1 MSNYYVE
8 NRCNSPTVRPLKV
21 RNSRVIS
28 SQGISEKGFTM
39 IEVVIAMLV
48 LMVGLLG
55 IASMQTYGVQATMKS
70 HQQAIAMVQA
80 QDIADR
86 IRTNISG
93 LRSTQ
98 YTNAIPGA
106 APNPTC
112 IALAATCTP
121 AELAATDLFNWQAEN
136 AASLPLG
143 QGSITCTDIDAGTAG
158 TLEAGSSCIIT
169 LRWDGN
175 RNGAEGLDCSGSIL
189 DLACLRMRV
198 ML

>member
-8 NRCNSPTVRPLKV
+8 SHCNSPTVRPLKV
-21 RNSRVIS
+21 SNSRVAS
-28 SQGISEKGFTM
+28 NQGSEKGFTM
-39 IEVVIAMLV
+39 IEITVALLV
-48 LMVGLLG
+48 LMIGLLG

-70 HQQAIAMVQA
+70 HQQAIAMIQA

-98 YTNAIPGA
+98 YTNAIPVA
-106 APNPTC
+106 APAPTC

-121 AELAATDLFNWQAEN
+121 AQLAATDLFNWQTEN
-136 AASLPLG
+136 ASSLPLG
-143 QGSITCTDIDAGTAG
+143 QGSIACTDIDAATVA
-158 TLEAGSSCIIT
+158 TLEAGSSCVIT

-175 RNGAEGLDCSGSIL
+175 RNGAVGLGCSGSAT

>member
-1 MSNYYVE
+1 MSHYYVE
-8 NRCNSPTVRPLKV
+8 NRCNSPTACPLKV
-21 RNSRVIS
+21 RNSGVMP

-39 IEVVIAMLV
+39 IEVVIALLV

-106 APNPTC
+106 VPDPTC
-112 IALAATCTP
+112 IELADTCTSTQ
-121 AELAATDLFNWQAEN
+121 LAATDLFNWQTEN

-143 QGSITCTDIDAGTAG
+143 QGSIVCTDIDAATAG
-158 TLEAGSSCIIT
+158 TLEAGSSCVIT

-175 RNGAEGLDCSGSIL
+175 RNGAVGLDCSGSAL
-189 DLACLRMRV
+189 DLTCLRMRV